1 MNTLKTILLCVVLA
15 VGGIVFAQ
23 DVVTEEA
30 SQSQIKVSGE
40 FSTDFTYGGGMDEVI
55 NDDGTTTPAVE
66 DALSFSSPYSGLTLT
81 GDGWQ
86 LSGVLTEGM
95 FNIEEAKYSWNVT
108 DDVSLTFGQQATPY
122 GIAWGLHRPSENSF
136 VSLPREHAVEEGVG
150 LSVNKYG
157 VSVGALYG
165 NDEFWAGRLSYSI
178 FDQTVGVSVNSNDAL
193 LLDVSGKISVV
204 GFPIENSFEYDLS
217 DEGNGAFW
225 LRSVVTPEV
234 FGGASVLLGYS
245 DDGDDTTDAK
255 LIYGVKYNCTDNFFI
270 TSEFSSE
277 EGEDFVVRASYKF

>member
-1 MNTLKTILLCVVLA
+1 VLA
-15 VGGIVFAQ
+15 VSGIVFAQ
-23 DVVTEEA
+23 ETA
-30 SQSQIKVSGE
+30 SEPSIKVSGE
-40 FSTDFTYGGGMDEVI
+40 FSTDFTYGGGSDEVT
-55 NDDGTTTPAVE
+55 NDDGSVTPAVD

-108 DDVSLTFGQQATPY
+108 DDVTLTFGQQATPY

-157 VSVGALYG
+157 IGVGALYG

-225 LRSVVTPEV
+225 LRSVVSPEV
-234 FGGASVLLGYS
+234 FKGASVLLGYS

-255 LIYGVKYNCTDNFFI
+255 LIYGVKYSCTDNFFI
-270 TSEFSSE
+270 TTELSSE

>member
-15 VGGIVFAQ
+15 VSGIVFAQ
-23 DVVTEEA
+23 EVVEPA
-30 SQSQIKVSGE
+30 SDSQIKVSGE
-40 FSTDFTYGGGMDEVI
+40 FSTDFTWGGGTDEVT
-55 NDDGTTTPAVE
+55 NEDGSVTPATD
-66 DALSFSSPYSGLTLT
+66 DALSFSNPYTGLTLT

-86 LSGVLTEGM
+86 LSGQLTDGM

-108 DDVSLTFGQQATPY
+108 DDVTLTFGQQATPY

-136 VSLPREHAVEEGVG
+136 VSLPREHAVAEGVG
-150 LSVNKYG
+150 LSVNKLG
-157 VSVGALYG
+157 IGVGALYG

-178 FDQTVGVSVNSNDAL
+178 FDQTVGVSVNSDDAL
-193 LLDVSGKISVV
+193 LLDFSGKISVV

-225 LRSVVTPEV
+225 LRSVVSPEV
-234 FGGASVLLGYS
+234 FKGASILLGYS

-255 LIYGVKYNCTDNFFI
+255 LIYGVKYSCTDNMFI
-270 TSEFSSE
+270 TTELSSE
-277 EGEDFVVRASYKF
+277 EGEDFVIRASYKF

>member
-1 MNTLKTILLCVVLA
+1 MNTLKTILLCVILA

-23 DVVTEEA
+23 DT
-30 SQSQIKVSGE
+30 SISQIKVSGE
-40 FSTDFTYGGGMDEVI
+40 FSTDFTYGE
-55 NDDGTTTPAVE
+55 NADGD
-66 DALSFSSPYSGLTLT
+66 DALGFSSPYSGLTLT
-81 GDGWQ
+81 GEGWQ
-86 LSGVLTEGM
+86 LSGVLTGGM

-178 FDQTVGVSVNSNDAL
+178 LDQTVGVSVNSNDAL
-193 LLDVSGKISVV
+193 LVDVSGKISVV

-217 DEGNGAFW
+217 DDGNGAFW
-225 LRSVVTPEV
+225 LRSVVTPNV
-234 FGGASVLLGYS
+234 FKGASILIGYS
-245 DDGDDTTDAK
+245 SDGDDSTDNE
-255 LIYGVKYNCTDNFFI
+255 LIYGVRYSCTDNFFI
-270 TSEFSSE
+270 TTELSGE
-277 EGEDFVVRASYKF
+277 EGDDFVIRASYKF

>member
-15 VGGIVFAQ
+15 VSGIVFAQ
-23 DVVTEEA
+23 EVVEPA
-30 SQSQIKVSGE
+30 SDSQIKVSGE

-66 DALSFSSPYSGLTLT
+66 DALSFSNPYTGLTLT

-178 FDQTVGVSVNSNDAL
+178 FDQTVGVSVNSDDAL

-225 LRSVVTPEV
+225 LRSVVSPEV
-234 FGGASVLLGYS
+234 FKGASILFGYS

-255 LIYGVKYNCTDNFFI
+255 LIYGVKYSCTDNMFI
-270 TSEFSSE
+270 TTELSSE
-277 EGEDFVVRASYKF
+277 EGEDFVIRASYKF

>member
-15 VGGIVFAQ
+15 VSGIVFAQ
-23 DVVTEEA
+23 EVVEPA
-30 SQSQIKVSGE
+30 SDSQIKVSGE

-66 DALSFSSPYSGLTLT
+66 DALSFSNPYTGLTLT

-178 FDQTVGVSVNSNDAL
+178 FDQTVGVSLNSNDAML
-193 LLDVSGKISVV
+193 VDVSGKVSVL

-217 DEGNGAFW
+217 EEGNGAFW
-225 LRSVVTPEV
+225 LRSEVTPEV
-234 FGGASVLLGYS
+234 FKGASILIGFS
-245 DDGDDTTDAK
+245 SDGDDSTDNE
-255 LIYGVKYNCTDNFFI
+255 LIYGVKYSCTDNMFI
-270 TSEFSSE
+270 TTELSSE
-277 EGEDFVVRASYKF
+277 EGEDFVIRASYKF

>member
-1 MNTLKTILLCVVLA
+1 MNTLKTIMLCVVLA
-15 VGGIVFAQ
+15 VSGVVFAQ
-23 DVVTEEA
+23 EA
-30 SQSQIKVSGE
+30 VSEPSIKITGE
-40 FSTDFTYGGGMDEVI
+40 FSTDFTYGGGTDEVT
-55 NDDGTTTPAVE
+55 NEDGTVTPAVD
-66 DALSFSSPYSGLTLT
+66 DALSFSSPYTGLSLV

-86 LSGVLTEGM
+86 LSTVLTEVDGVSV
-95 FNIEEAKYSWNVT
+95 EEAWYKWNVT

-136 VSLPREHAVEEGVG
+136 VSLPREHAIEEGVG

-157 VSVGALYG
+157 ISVGALYG

-193 LLDVSGKISVV
+193 LVDVSGKVSVL

-225 LRSVVTPEV
+225 LRSEVTPEI
-234 FGGASVLLGYS
+234 FKGASILIGFS
-245 DDGDDTTDAK
+245 SDGDDSTDNE
-255 LIYGVKYNCTDNFFI
+255 LIYGVKYNCTENFFL
-270 TSEFSSE
+270 TSELSGE
-277 EGEDFVVRASYKF
+277 EGSDFVIRASYKF

>member
-15 VGGIVFAQ
+15 VSGIVFAQ
-23 DVVTEEA
+23 DVVEEA
-30 SQSQIKVSGE
+30 SVSQIKVSGE
-40 FSTDFTYGGGMDEVI
+40 FSTDFTWGGGSDEVV
-55 NDDGTTTPAVE
+55 NEDGTTTPAVE

-95 FNIEEAKYSWNVT
+95 FSIEEAKYSWNVT

-193 LLDVSGKISVV
+193 LVDVSGEVSVL

-225 LRSVVTPEV
+225 LRSVVSPEI
-234 FGGASVLLGYS
+234 FKGASILIGYS
-245 DDGDDTTDAK
+245 SDGDDSTDNE
-255 LIYGVKYNCTDNFFI
+255 LIYGVKYSCTDNFFL
-270 TSEFSSE
+270 TSELSGE
-277 EGEDFVVRASYKF
+277 EGSDFVIRASYKF